1 MNLKSIII
9 TSFAACSLLLLAS
22 NVAQAPKKAAPAQTK
37 PSGSAAKSK
46 TAAGKDTITTKSGLR
61 YVITKR
67 NPKGLKAAKGDKVE
81 AHYTGT
87 LTNGKKFDSS
97 RDRNE
102 TFSFTLGQGQV
113 IAGWDEGFSYL
124 RQGEKATLIIPPA
137 IGYGAQDMGDIP
149 PNSTLIFD
157 VELVKVNKPVAYKPY
172 SGKGKDTVKL
182 KSGLKYI
189 VIHPGSPAMKAK
201 PGQTASIFYAGYFL
215 DGKKF
220 DGNFGGFEA
229 FKLPVIGAGVI
240 KGWQEMLPLMNKG
253 MKVRAIIPPHLA
265 YGEKGYPGV
274 IPPNA
279 TLIFD
284 MFLQDL
290 K

>member
-1 MNLKSIII
+1 MNLKTIII
-9 TSFAACSLLLLAS
+9 PALAAVSVVLIAANS
-22 NVAQAPKKAAPAQTK
+22 YQAPKTK
-37 PSGSAAKSK
+37 PVQGKAKS
-46 TAAGKDTITTKSGLR
+46 TPVQTGTDTVTTKSGLR
-61 YVITKR
+61 YVITKK
-67 NPKGLKAAKGDKVE
+67 NPKGIKALKGDKVE

-102 TFSFTLGQGQV
+102 TFSFVIGQGQV

-124 RQGEKATLIIPPA
+124 RQGEKATLIIPPGL
-137 IGYGAQDMGDIP
+137 GYGERDMGDIP
-149 PNSTLIFD
+149 ANSTLIFD
-157 VELVKVNKPVAYKPY
+157 VELVKVIKPIAYKPY

-189 VIHPGSPAMKAK
+189 VINAGNKTLKAK
-201 PGQTASIFYAGYFL
+201 AGQTASIYYAGYL
-215 DGKKF
+215 MDGKKF
-220 DGNFGGFEA
+220 DGNFGSFSPL
-229 FKLPVIGAGVI
+229 KLPVKGAGVI
-240 KGWQEMLPLMNKG
+240 QGWQEMIPLMNKG

-265 YGEKGYPGV
+265 YGAKGYPGF

-284 MFLQDL
+284 MYLAELQ
-290 K
+290 